1 MAQRAGMAARLHQA
15 WQARGTVSLA
25 LRPLSWLAHGL
36 AVGKQLAYRRGWKR
50 SYRSA
55 LPVVVVGNLYVGGT
69 GKTPFLLAAIAAL
82 QARGWHPGVIS
93 RGYGVHIGK
102 LPRTGRGRLD
112 ATQFGDEPS
121 LIASETGVPVSVH
134 PRRALAAQA
143 LVEQF
148 PQVDVIL
155 SDDGLQHL
163 ALARDIEIL
172 LEDARGVGNGLMLPA
187 GPLREPAARRE
198 RVDAIVRNVGS
209 DALETSAQDDV
220 ACPRHVHMQVLPA
233 LARRLS
239 DGAVHALHE
248 LGRDEGRIA
257 AAAGIGQPERF
268 FESLRRAGVGL
279 AQTLSLPDHFD
290 YAASPFEAV
299 DAEIILITGK
309 DAVKCADLH
318 DPRLWVVP
326 VSVQF
331 SDPFFFD
338 WLHGRLLACSRD
350 LDTPTHGYTT
360 A

>member
-1 MAQRAGMAARLHQA
+1 MTRHAGMAARLHQA
-15 WQARGTVSLA
+15 WQTRGLTSIV
-25 LRPLSWLAHGL
+25 LRPLSWLAHAL
-36 AVGKQLAYRRGWKR
+36 AAGKQLAYRRGWKHA
-50 SYRSA
+50 YRSR
-55 LPVVVVGNLYVGGT
+55 LPVIVVGNLYVGGT

-82 QARGWHPGVIS
+82 QARGWHPGVVS
-93 RGYGVHIGK
+93 RGYGVRIEGS
-102 LPRTGRGRLD
+102 PRTGRGRLD

-134 PRRALAAQA
+134 PSRALAVQA
-143 LVEQF
+143 LVERF

-172 LEDARGVGNGLMLPA
+172 LEDARGLGNGLMLPA
-187 GPLREPAARRE
+187 GPLREPAARRAK
-198 RVDAIVRNVGS
+198 VDAIVRNIGS
-209 DALETSAQDDV
+209 DALETLPNDDC
-220 ACPRHVHMQVLPA
+220 ARPRLVHMQVLPA

-239 DGAVHALHE
+239 DGAANVLQE
-248 LGRDEGRIA
+248 LGRPGSRIA

-268 FESLRRAGVGL
+268 FESLRRAGVTL
-279 AQTLSLPDHFD
+279 VQTLSLPDHFD
-290 YAASPFEAV
+290 YATSPFEGV
-299 DAEIILITGK
+299 DAEIILVTGK

-318 DPRLWVVP
+318 DSRLWVVP

-338 WLHGRLLACSRD
+338 WLHRRLLECRRD
-350 LDTPTHGYTT
+350 LDTSPHGYTT

>member
-1 MAQRAGMAARLHQA
+1 MAQRAGMASRLHQA
-15 WQARGTVSLA
+15 WQTRSVVSIA
-25 LRPLSWLAHGL
+25 LRPLSWLAH
-36 AVGKQLAYRRGWKR
+36 AVAAGKRIVFRRGWKR
-50 SYRSA
+50 SYRSQ
-55 LPVVVVGNLYVGGT
+55 LPVIVVGNLYVGGT

-82 QARGWHPGVIS
+82 QARGWQPGVVS
-93 RGYGVHIGK
+93 RGYGVRVGK
-102 LPRTGRGRLD
+102 LPRAGCGQLD
-112 ATQFGDEPS
+112 AAQFGDEPS
-121 LIASETGVPVSVH
+121 LIAAETGVPVSVH
-134 PRRALAAQA
+134 PQRALAAQA
-143 LVEQF
+143 LIDQF
-148 PQVDVIL
+148 PDVDVVL

-172 LEDARGVGNGLMLPA
+172 VEDARGIGNGLMLPA
-187 GPLREPAARRE
+187 GPLREPAARRGE
-198 RVDAIVRNVGS
+198 VDAIVRNVGS
-209 DALETSAQDDV
+209 DALEPSTHDEATD
-220 ACPRHVHMQVLPA
+220 PRQVRMQVLPA

-239 DGAVHALHE
+239 DGTTSPLAAL
-248 LGRDEGRIA
+248 GQQGGRIA

-268 FESLRRAGVGL
+268 FESLRRAGVRL
-279 AQTLSLPDHFD
+279 AETLSLPDHFD

-309 DAVKCADLH
+309 DAVKCADLR

-338 WLHGRLLACSRD
+338 WLHERLLTCSHD